1 MSAWQGV
8 KGVGRAIGPAIIVAS
23 IVLGPG
29 SVLTSSKV
37 GCQFGYS
44 MLWVLATAVLLM
56 MGMTALGAF
65 LGATTTRTPCQ
76 YLADTLGRPAAV
88 VIGVLV
94 FLIVA
99 CFQAGNNAAV
109 IASIDGLAPAR
120 ASDAQPAD
128 ASEDNAET
136 SESTEESAPASHTTK
151 LISLLVLNAIA
162 IVTVL
167 GVRRLYR
174 PLELL
179 MMGLVLMML
188 IGFGANLLLVR
199 PSVVEVFQGLVP
211 SLPEGGDSA
220 PQALWPLLGLVATT
234 FSVAAAFYQ
243 CYLVRDKG
251 WSVAEAR
258 KGLGDSIVGI
268 ALLGIISATIMI
280 TSAAALHGNVAPEQL
295 NSTAEIARQLE
306 PLFGPFAS
314 ILFSCGIF
322 AAAFSGFLGNALL
335 GGTVLSDGLGWGSS
349 VNDVW
354 AKRLTVLALVVGMAI
369 ACYST
374 LAGKNSVNFIVFA
387 QALTVI
393 GLPPLAALMVWL
405 GLSGSKQQRPVPIV
419 LLVVGA
425 IGLCVTLV
433 LAARTLINLL

>member
-1 MSAWQGV
+1 MSVWEKAKQLGL
-8 KGVGRAIGPAIIVAS
+8 AIGPAIIVAS

-37 GCQFGYS
+37 GCQYGYS

-109 IASIDGLAPAR
+109 IASIEGLAPA
-120 ASDAQPAD
+120 SDAQQA
-128 ASEDNAET
+128 DNAET
-136 SESTEESAPASHTTK
+136 AASTEEAAPASHTTK
-151 LISLLVLNAIA
+151 VISLLVLNGIA

-188 IGFGANLLLVR
+188 IGFGANLLMVR
-199 PSVVEVFQGLVP
+199 PSVVEVFKGLVP
-211 SLPEGGDSA
+211 SLPEGGQSA

-251 WSVAEAR
+251 WSEAEAR

-280 TSAAALHGNVAPEQL
+280 TSAAALHGNVAPGEL

-354 AKRLTVLALVVGMAI
+354 AKRLTVLALAVGMAI
-369 ACYST
+369 ACYSM
-374 LAGKNSVNFIVFA
+374 LAGKNAVNFIVFA

-393 GLPPLAALMVWL
+393 GLPPLAALMLWL
-405 GLSGSKQQRPVPIV
+405 GFTSRKQGRPVPV
-419 LLVVGA
+419 LLLVVGSL
-425 IGLCVTLV
+425 GFCVTLV
-433 LAARTLINLL
+433 LAARTITNLLASS